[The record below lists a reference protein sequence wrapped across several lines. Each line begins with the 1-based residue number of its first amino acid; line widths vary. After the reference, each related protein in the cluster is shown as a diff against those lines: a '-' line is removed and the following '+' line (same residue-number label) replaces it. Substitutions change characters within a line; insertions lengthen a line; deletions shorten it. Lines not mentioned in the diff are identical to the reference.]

1 MNEIYN
7 KNIYG
12 KYDEETIAKQNAW
25 EAAWDNEKK
34 EKAKVVAEYY
44 IANPPYFSQVANKI
58 LNDPNFIPPE
68 KQYKKMT
75 ENKYTLTLTADEA
88 LLLEYSIKK
97 MGGAGEVVLALMAK
111 ATQLADSV
119 LTENAIKEQER

>member
-1 MNEIYN
+1 
-7 KNIYG
+7 
-12 KYDEETIAKQNAW
+12 
-25 EAAWDNEKK
+25 
-34 EKAKVVAEYY
+34 
-44 IANPPYFSQVANKI
+44 
-58 LNDPNFIPPE
+58 
-68 KQYKKMT
+68 MT

-119 LTENAIKEQER
+119 QTENAIKEQER

>member
-1 MNEIYN
+1 
-7 KNIYG
+7 
-12 KYDEETIAKQNAW
+12 
-25 EAAWDNEKK
+25 
-34 EKAKVVAEYY
+34 
-44 IANPPYFSQVANKI
+44 
-58 LNDPNFIPPE
+58 
-68 KQYKKMT
+68 MT